1 MQIFT
6 RCLRNSRSKY
16 DTLSLHVAGNSEI
29 LHCACENLCNIPFCL
44 RLVLEDREIL
54 TNYLQHCPFS
64 VMLFSGYHMM
74 MLNNIP
80 KPNICPRCSKGPT
93 CSEPVINTCV
103 CNPCENFDD
112 QCTPN
117 PDPTQPRTC
126 EGTPDTTGNPFTLM
140 FMQNRPD
147 NTDKR
152 ELVRTLTLTARSKL
166 TAL

>member
-1 MQIFT
+1 MT
-6 RCLRNSRSKY
+6 PYHCMC
-16 DTLSLHVAGNSEI
+16 AGNSEI
-29 LHCACENLCNIPFCL
+29 LHCACKNLFNIPFCL
-44 RLVLEDREIL
+44 RLVLEDREFL
-54 TNYLQHCPFS
+54 THYLEHFPFS

-152 ELVRTLTLTARSKL
+152 ELVRTLTLKARSKL